1 MPRMNTPPTPKNIR
15 VTVPVTPDVLAMFQR
30 LSEVAGK
37 SVGRLMGEWLE
48 ETRDGLEPMI
58 EIVSSFKTA
67 PKAAVQALQLR
78 ANAVAELAQEAVS
91 QAMKLKPDGS
101 LGDGR
106 RAERDGSKRSAV
118 SIAKRGLTPP
128 SSNTGG
134 KGRKTAKS
142 GTWEQ
147 TSFVVPK
154 VASVQAYADTNG
166 VKPKGKK

>member
-1 MPRMNTPPTPKNIR
+1 MNTPPTPKNIR

-67 PKAAVQALQLR
+67 PKAAVDALQLR
-78 ANAVAELAQEAVS
+78 ANMVAEMAKEAVD
-91 QAMKLKPDGS
+91 QAMSLGPDGIRIPAA
-101 LGDGR
+101 D
-106 RAERDGSKRSAV
+106 RARLAPHESAAGTPV
-118 SIAKRGLTPP
+118 SIGKRGLTPP

-134 KGRKTAKS
+134 KGRKTTKKS
-142 GTWEQ
+142 MGGE
-147 TSFVVPK
+147 K
-154 VASVQAYADTNG
+154 
-166 VKPKGKK
+166 